1 MIIARFLNHL
11 MPKCLLFLIILQAG
25 ENVLNVSFLSPVVT
39 ANMRSNKEFTAPTCV
54 PAVYNG
60 ECHVNQIRK
69 MQASFS
75 WDWGPAFPSV
85 GIW

>member
-1 MIIARFLNHL
+1 MAA
-11 MPKCLLFLIILQAG
+11 K
-25 ENVLNVSFLSPVVT
+25 LSSNQDYVIPPDCPT
-39 ANMRSNKEFTAPTCV
+39 AQQ
-54 PAVYNG
+54 NG

-75 WDWGPAFPSV
+75 WDWGPALPSM